1 MSAAGSSA
9 TAPSASAAAV
19 RVLASPKPSSRTY
32 AGTQK
37 LRGIQRHSSHS
48 TEHGNNSDTMELYQ
62 IYIYNI
68 HNYIKISLYQDII
81 ISLLLL
87 YTYYYIFIYLS
98 IYILY
103 MMYYYITVYMY
114 YIHIYVYNIYT
125 L

>member
-48 TEHGNNSDTMELYQ
+48 TEHGNNSDTIELYTK
-62 IYIYNI
+62 YIYTTLY
-68 HNYIKISLYQDII
+68 NYIKLSLYQDII

-87 YTYYYIFIYLS
+87 YTYYYISIYLS
-98 IYILY
+98 IY
-103 MMYYYITVYMY
+103 YI
-114 YIHIYVYNIYT
+114 
-125 L
+125 